1 MIRKGFLFYCDVVL
15 ASASPRREA
24 LLRDLGWSFRVVPP
38 VLEERI
44 LEGRAPSGQA
54 RRLAEEKAGSVFSSH
69 GDSLVIAAGLFVV
82 GLNMIGG

>member
-1 MIRKGFLFYCDVVL
+1 MIRKGFLSYCDVVL

-54 RRLAEEKAGSVFSSH
+54 RRLAE
-69 GDSLVIAAGLFVV
+69 
-82 GLNMIGG
+82 